1 MKKNISIKIM
11 LLLFTVFIFSC
22 KSKKNIVA
30 SPTATANSK
39 IIKADFSKIEAN
51 QAKFVTFSTK
61 AATNLSIN
69 DKNYDVTL
77 NIRIKKGEA
86 IWASVTYI
94 AGVEVARAMITPDSL
109 KIMDRINNEY
119 IKKSFNY
126 LHKFSNDEIDYNA
139 LEAVLVGNC
148 LPFALKNNST
158 INLKNGNITVT
169 GQTNQMIY
177 QIGLNQSLKPQST
190 LLVSDVNQQK
200 LAVDVT
206 AFQEILNQLF
216 AKTISL
222 SSVAKDKSVKLVMDY
237 DKTQINQP
245 VDFPFNVPKRFS
257 VID

>member
-1 MKKNISIKIM
+1 MKKNIS
-11 LLLFTVFIFSC
+11 
-22 KSKKNIVA
+22 
-30 SPTATANSK
+30 SK
-39 IIKADFSKIEAN
+39 IILLFCVAFLLSCKAKKNTIVATSTTNIAVKADFSKIEAK
-51 QAKFVTFSTK
+51 QAKFSTFSTK
-61 AATNLSIN
+61 ANTNLTIN
-69 DKNYDVTL
+69 NKNFEVTL

-86 IWASVTYI
+86 IWVSITYI
-94 AGVEVARAMITPDSL
+94 AGVELARAMITPDSL
-109 KIMDRINNEY
+109 KIMDRVNNEY
-119 IKKSFNY
+119 IKKPFNY
-126 LHKFSNDEIDYNA
+126 LHNFSNDEIDYNA

-158 INLKNGNITVT
+158 ISQKENVITIT

-200 LAVDVT
+200 LEVDIT

-216 AKTISL
+216 AKTITL
-222 SSVAKDKSVKLVMDY
+222 TSVAKDKNVKLIMDY
-237 DKTQINQP
+237 DKTQLNQP

>member
-1 MKKNISIKIM
+1 MKKNISIKII
-11 LLLFTVFIFSC
+11 LLLFVSFLFSC
-22 KSKKNIVA
+22 KSKKIIVA
-30 SPTATANSK
+30 ATIATNK
-39 IIKADFSKIEAN
+39 MVKVDFSKIEVS
-51 QAKFVTFSTK
+51 QAKFKTFSTK
-61 AATNLSIN
+61 AATNLTIN
-69 DKNYDVTL
+69 DKNFDVTL

-86 IWASVTYI
+86 IWASITYI

-119 IKKSFNY
+119 IKKPFNY
-126 LHKFSNDEIDYNA
+126 LHKFSNDEIDYNS

-158 INLKNGNITVT
+158 INQKDGNTLIT

-177 QIGLNQSLKPQST
+177 QISLNQFLKPQSI
-190 LLVSDVNQQK
+190 LLVSDINQQK
-200 LAVDVT
+200 LQVNIT
-206 AFQEILNQLF
+206 SFQEILNQLF

-222 SSVAKDKSVKLVMDY
+222 SSFVKNKSVKLIMDY
-237 DKTQINQP
+237 DKTQLNQP

>member
-1 MKKNISIKIM
+1 MKKNISIKII
-11 LLLFTVFIFSC
+11 LLLFTVFIFAC
-22 KSKKNIVA
+22 KSKKNIIVA
-30 SPTATANSK
+30 PAGTVNNK
-39 IIKADFSKIEAN
+39 IVKADFSKIEAN

-61 AATNLSIN
+61 AATNLTIN
-69 DKNYDVTL
+69 DKNFDVTL

>member
-22 KSKKNIVA
+22 KSKKNIVV

-190 LLVSDVNQQK
+190 LLVSEVNQQK

>member
-1 MKKNISIKIM
+1 MKKNISIKII
-11 LLLFTVFIFSC
+11 LLLFTVFIFAC
-22 KSKKNIVA
+22 KSKKNIVV

-61 AATNLSIN
+61 AATNLTIN

-126 LHKFSNDEIDYNA
+126 LHKFSNDEIDYNS

-222 SSVAKDKSVKLVMDY
+222 SSLAKDKSVKLVMDY

-245 VDFPFNVPKRFS
+245 LDFPFNVPKRFS

>member
-1 MKKNISIKIM
+1 MKKNISIKII

-22 KSKKNIVA
+22 KSKKNIV

-39 IIKADFSKIEAN
+39 IVKADFSKIEAN

-61 AATNLSIN
+61 AATNLTIN

-77 NIRIKKGEA
+77 NLRIKKGEA

-119 IKKSFNY
+119 IKKPFNY

-158 INLKNGNITVT
+158 INQKDGNTTIT

-177 QIGLNQSLKPQST
+177 QLVLNQLLKPQST
-190 LLVSDVNQQK
+190 LLVSDTNQQK
-200 LAVDVT
+200 LEVDIT
-206 AFQEILNQLF
+206 SFQEVFKQII

-222 SSVAKDKSVKLVMDY
+222 SSVAQDKSVKLMMDY
-237 DKTQINQP
+237 DKTQLNQP